1 MVVYYKTQIVIYVAH
16 SSHMEGKNSQQPAAM
31 MYKIED
37 GNIDFEK
44 ANEVAADGAAS
55 LDIYA
60 TATQIACADFKSTDD
75 SDVCLGE
82 LVWDGPQDESLP
94 TTLQSLK
101 PPQWVRRRVFRA
113 GPNFERVAYGVYA
126 KKGRGR
132 GSFDMKAGIANDAR
146 PISMISM
153 TGNNIGNDP
162 SAEVTDAEGVQRAY
176 HLGMLEQNK
185 QDTAATF
192 QVLHR
197 GLDLLADF
205 RYQQKINSG
214 RFSDEYVLELNRML
228 KAVLV
233 SAAKCQPGG
242 GGSAW
247 AVACRDP
254 VTIKRVVQAI
264 TDMEE
269 AYLKTYESQ
278 SCVGKACAFVAQVSR
293 HLVDDTSEL
302 LWRYK
307 ERLAVS
313 AVAGYVGPQI
323 YMLAEQSLGT
333 SGALVSGAALC
344 RTLGEPNLLASAA
357 VKCFDD
363 AMGAFVE
370 IKRRGGKL
378 ARFVGSVSSLV
389 GHLIYHLMA
398 RIRDADGGED
408 ASGDAISGTELGA
421 FKTVLDQDWS
431 VEKVHMLLWMVI
443 KFMSRILFR
452 AMSTGPVKGF
462 CSAADTAANTVA
474 NVTEMLNTGRRTV
487 LSALPAD
494 VADMT
499 QAVFETMFP
508 LWSPLMD
515 RYDESTTNAS
525 HNLRQLVSEAATET
539 DSLPIV
545 QSMLG
550 LVAVAEQMVETY
562 HKMAGSEKASID
574 DSLLNR
580 AASDANSFEEWT
592 RSTPDLATY
601 VSKQVSTEL
610 LSQLRLDN
618 ETYMRAEKSV
628 AIQDLLSKVEAHY
641 AEN

>member
-1 MVVYYKTQIVIYVAH
+1 
-16 SSHMEGKNSQQPAAM
+16 
-31 MYKIED
+31 MYKID
-37 GNIDFEK
+37 GGNIDFEK
-44 ANEVAADGAAS
+44 ANKVAADSATS
-55 LDIYA
+55 LDIYT

-82 LVWDGPQDESLP
+82 LVWDEPKDESLP

-113 GPNFERVAYGVYA
+113 GPTFERVAYGVYA
-126 KKGRGR
+126 KKGQQR

-146 PISMISM
+146 PILM
-153 TGNNIGNDP
+153 TGSDISNDP
-162 SAEVTDAEGVQRAY
+162 SAEVTNAEGVQRAY

-197 GLDLLADF
+197 GLDLLSDF
-205 RYQQKINSG
+205 RYQQKINPG
-214 RFSDEYVLELNRML
+214 RFNDGYVLELNRAL

-247 AVACRDP
+247 AAACRDP
-254 VTIKRVVQAI
+254 VTVKRVVQAI
-264 TDMEE
+264 VDMEE
-269 AYLKTYESQ
+269 AYLKTWEAQ
-278 SCVGKACAFVAQVSR
+278 GCVGKACAFVAQASR

-333 SGALVSGAALC
+333 SGALISGAALC
-344 RTLGEPNLLASAA
+344 RTLGEPSLLASAA
-357 VKCFDD
+357 EKCFDD
-363 AMGAFVE
+363 AMGAFVV
-370 IKRRGGKL
+370 IKQRGGKL

-389 GHLIYHLMA
+389 GHLIYYLMA

-408 ASGDAISGTELGA
+408 ARGDAISGTELGA

-431 VEKVHMLLWMVI
+431 VEKVHTLLWMVI

-452 AMSTGPVKGF
+452 AMSIGAVKGF

-474 NVTEMLNTGRRTV
+474 NVTDMLNTGRRTV
-487 LSALPAD
+487 LSALPTD
-494 VADMT
+494 VTDVT
-499 QAVFETMFP
+499 QAVVETIFP

-515 RYDESTTNAS
+515 RYDESTTNAGDS
-525 HNLRQLVSEAATET
+525 LRQIASHAALET
-539 DSLPIV
+539 DSLPVV
-545 QSMLG
+545 QSLLG
-550 LVAVAEQMVETY
+550 LVAVAEQMVDTY

-574 DSLLNR
+574 DSLLKR

-601 VSKQVSTEL
+601 VSKQLSEEL
-610 LSQLRLDN
+610 LSQLELDKDAY
-618 ETYMRAEKSV
+618 TRAEQSV
-628 AIQDLLSKVEAHY
+628 AIQDLLSKVEEHY
-641 AEN
+641 AEDYQRY